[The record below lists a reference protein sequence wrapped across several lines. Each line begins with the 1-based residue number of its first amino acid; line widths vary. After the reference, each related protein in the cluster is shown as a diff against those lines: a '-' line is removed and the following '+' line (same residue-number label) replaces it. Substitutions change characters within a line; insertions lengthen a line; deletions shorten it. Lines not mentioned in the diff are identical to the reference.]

1 MILSIPNT
9 ISKKVRVSKLIHTLP
24 DVKSGIVIIS
34 IKSKSKVINNDKS
47 HWFHSTHRTV
57 NRLTTEVLPRL
68 KFIILQPIAMVLRSI
83 FAMNILRI
91 MKFSTIAL
99 VFLSAFTILRSQTT
113 FAKYVL
119 VEHFT
124 NTWCPICA
132 GRNPDFYSTIQK
144 YPKNVHQI
152 SIHPPYP
159 YSGCPLYQYNK
170 TENQERSNYYNLL
183 GTPTVILNGGSLLGG
198 SPLLTED
205 ALKKEIAKTS
215 PLSVLV
221 TESGSGNNRVAN
233 ITLKPNGAINGDLR
247 LVAIIVERNLK
258 FTASNGEID
267 HFNVMRRFLT
277 PVTGQKISITD
288 ASEKKYVFNWKDS
301 TGWKPEEAYVLAFV
315 QNAGSNEVI
324 NSGTKFD
331 NLATP
336 VVESKPLA
344 GLKVYP
350 TVSKEYINIEMP
362 SFGNSVWE
370 IINVHGQIIQH
381 GAFHNLH
388 MASLPVIALSQGVYW
403 IRISQ
408 SDNQVYTAKFVKG

>member
-1 MILSIPNT
+1 
-9 ISKKVRVSKLIHTLP
+9 
-24 DVKSGIVIIS
+24 
-34 IKSKSKVINNDKS
+34 
-47 HWFHSTHRTV
+47 
-57 NRLTTEVLPRL
+57 
-68 KFIILQPIAMVLRSI
+68 
-83 FAMNILRI
+83 
-91 MKFSTIAL
+91 MKFPMLAL
-99 VFLSAFTILRSQTT
+99 IYVYVFTSLTGQTSV
-113 FAKYVL
+113 AKYVL

-132 GRNPDFYSTIQK
+132 GRNPDFYATIQK

-170 TENQERSNYYNLL
+170 TENQERSNFYNLQ

-233 ITLKPNGAINGDLR
+233 ISLKPNGAINGDLR
-247 LVAIIVERNLK
+247 LIAIIVERNLK
-258 FTASNGEID
+258 FTASNGELD
-267 HFNVMRRFLT
+267 HYNVMRKFLT

-288 ASEKKYVFNWKDS
+288 AAEKKYVFSWKDS

-315 QNAGSNEVI
+315 QNAGTNEVI

-336 VVESKPLA
+336 LSIVPSLQV
-344 GLKVYP
+344 LKVYP
-350 TVSKEYINIEMP
+350 TLAKDHINIELP
-362 SFGNSVWE
+362 NPVNSNWE
-370 IINVHGQIIQH
+370 IINVHGQTIQR
-381 GAFHNLH
+381 GVFHNLRLT
-388 MASLPVIALSQGVYW
+388 SLPVASLTQGVFW

-408 SDNQVYTAKFVKG
+408 SDNQVFTAKFIKS